1 MKRIETIASL
11 ISSDNGDLLDIGSD
25 HGYLPLLLLK
35 GGFSSKLYAS
45 ENKLGP
51 FNNLTNS
58 LKGTDITCLFGDGL
72 EVYQENIKQV
82 VIAGMGGRLIS
93 KILDEGKIHL
103 ASIEHLILEPQTDEG
118 EMRRCLN
125 DLKWKQIYGVYIK
138 EKGHIYPIE
147 IYVKGEETLSEDE
160 IEFGKYQLNNKDL
173 LLKEK
178 LNKKIEILSKLSGE
192 IKKQEELKLLSIM
205 EKYYENQ
212 TTYTKN
218 LPIMS

>member
-103 ASIEHLILEPQTDEG
+103 ASIERLILEPQTDED

-147 IYVKGEETLSEDE
+147 IYVKGEEKLSEDE

-205 EKYYENQ
+205 EKYYEN
-212 TTYTKN
+212 
-218 LPIMS
+218 

>member
-1 MKRIETIASL
+1 MKRIEIIASL

-93 KILDEGKIHL
+93 MILDEGKIHL
-103 ASIEHLILEPQTDEG
+103 ASIERLILEPQTDEG

-147 IYVKGEETLSEDE
+147 IYVKGEEKLSEAE

-205 EKYYENQ
+205 EKYYEN
-212 TTYTKN
+212 
-218 LPIMS
+218 

>member
-103 ASIEHLILEPQTDEG
+103 ASIERLILEPQTDEG

-205 EKYYENQ
+205 EKYYEN
-212 TTYTKN
+212 
-218 LPIMS
+218 

>member
-35 GGFSSKLYAS
+35 SGFSSKLYAS
-45 ENKLGP
+45 ENKPGP

-58 LKGTDITCLFGDGL
+58 LKGREITCLFGDGL

-93 KILDEGKIHL
+93 KILVDGKIHL
-103 ASIEHLILEPQTDEG
+103 ASIERLILEPQTDEN

-125 DLKWKQIYGVYIK
+125 DLKWKQIYGIYIK

-147 IYVKGEETLSEDE
+147 IYVKGEEKLTEAE
-160 IEFGKYQLNNKDL
+160 IQFGKYQLNNKDL

-178 LNKKIEILSKLSGE
+178 LNKKIEILSKLNGE

-205 EKYYENQ
+205 EKYYEN
-212 TTYTKN
+212 
-218 LPIMS
+218 

>member
-103 ASIEHLILEPQTDEG
+103 ASIERLILEPQTDED

-205 EKYYENQ
+205 EKYYEN
-212 TTYTKN
+212 
-218 LPIMS
+218 

>member
-11 ISSDNGDLLDIGSD
+11 ISSDNGNLLDIGSD

-103 ASIEHLILEPQTDEG
+103 ASIERLILEPQTDEG

-147 IYVKGEETLSEDE
+147 IYVKGEEKLSEDE

-205 EKYYENQ
+205 EKYYEN
-212 TTYTKN
+212 
-218 LPIMS
+218 

>member
-93 KILDEGKIHL
+93 KIFDEGKIHL
-103 ASIEHLILEPQTDEG
+103 ASIERLILEPQTDEG

-147 IYVKGEETLSEDE
+147 IYVKGEEKLSEAE

-205 EKYYENQ
+205 EKYYEN
-212 TTYTKN
+212 
-218 LPIMS
+218 

>member
-103 ASIEHLILEPQTDEG
+103 ASIERLILEPQTDEG

-147 IYVKGEETLSEDE
+147 IYVKGEEKLSEDE

-205 EKYYENQ
+205 EKYYEN
-212 TTYTKN
+212 
-218 LPIMS
+218 

>member
-103 ASIEHLILEPQTDEG
+103 ASIERLILEPQTDED

-147 IYVKGEETLSEDE
+147 IYVKGEEKLSEAE

-178 LNKKIEILSKLSGE
+178 LNKKIEILSKLSGG

-205 EKYYENQ
+205 EKYYEN
-212 TTYTKN
+212 
-218 LPIMS
+218 

>member
-93 KILDEGKIHL
+93 KIFDEGKIHL
-103 ASIEHLILEPQTDEG
+103 ASIERLILEPQTDED

-147 IYVKGEETLSEDE
+147 IYVKGEEKLSEDE

-205 EKYYENQ
+205 EKYYEN
-212 TTYTKN
+212 
-218 LPIMS
+218 

>member
-51 FNNLTNS
+51 FNNLTIS

-103 ASIEHLILEPQTDEG
+103 ASIERLILEPQTDEG

-147 IYVKGEETLSEDE
+147 IYVKGEEKLSEDE

-205 EKYYENQ
+205 EKYYEN
-212 TTYTKN
+212 
-218 LPIMS
+218 

>member
-72 EVYQENIKQV
+72 EFYQENIKQV
-82 VIAGMGGRLIS
+82 VIGGMGGRLIS

-103 ASIEHLILEPQTDEG
+103 ASIERLILEPQTDED

-147 IYVKGEETLSEDE
+147 IYVKGEEKLSEDE

-205 EKYYENQ
+205 EKYYEN
-212 TTYTKN
+212 
-218 LPIMS
+218 

>member
-93 KILDEGKIHL
+93 KIFDEGKIHL
-103 ASIEHLILEPQTDEG
+103 ASIERLILEPQTDEG

-147 IYVKGEETLSEDE
+147 IYVKGEEKLSEDE

-205 EKYYENQ
+205 EKYYEN
-212 TTYTKN
+212 
-218 LPIMS
+218 

>member
-103 ASIEHLILEPQTDEG
+103 ASIERLILEPQTDEG

-138 EKGHIYPIE
+138 EKGHIYPID
-147 IYVKGEETLSEDE
+147 IYVKGEEKLSEDE

-205 EKYYENQ
+205 EKYYEN
-212 TTYTKN
+212 
-218 LPIMS
+218 

>member
-93 KILDEGKIHL
+93 KILDGGKIHL
-103 ASIEHLILEPQTDEG
+103 ASIERLILEPQTDED

-147 IYVKGEETLSEDE
+147 IYVKGEEKLSEDE

-205 EKYYENQ
+205 EKYYEN
-212 TTYTKN
+212 
-218 LPIMS
+218 

>member
-35 GGFSSKLYAS
+35 GEFSSKLYAS

-103 ASIEHLILEPQTDEG
+103 ASIERLILEPQTDEG

-147 IYVKGEETLSEDE
+147 IYVKGEEKLSEDE

-205 EKYYENQ
+205 EKYYEN
-212 TTYTKN
+212 
-218 LPIMS
+218 